1 MDSKWQKLSDF
12 NIEELAETRKQIHQA
27 VQLAA
32 LTGRAFL
39 PKIDDDH
46 FAHFAPMF
54 EIGNEIDFILNETK
68 RLRIR
73 YPTIMFSPMFYRIE
87 DNLLY
92 LIKEK

>member
-39 PKIDDDH
+39 PKVDDDH
-46 FAHFAPMF
+46 YA
-54 EIGNEIDFILNETK
+54 
-68 RLRIR
+68 
-73 YPTIMFSPMFYRIE
+73 S
-87 DNLLY
+87 LL
-92 LIKEK
+92 